1 MQALMLIDLF
11 THLTPS
17 GRSKNVDAANPTVTS
32 EGNCEFAVQDSCDTV
47 WALSRRGRR
56 RLEVSVQ
63 STAVSSSPTTVE
75 GVVTASDLSK

>member
-47 WALSRRGRR
+47 WALSRRGR
-56 RLEVSVQ
+56 LKCSVEY
-63 STAVSSSPTTVE
+63 TTVAASVTTID
-75 GVVTASDLSK
+75 GVVTTSDLSK